1 MLRIYM
7 KSYLKGVWEY
17 FASHML
23 FMYLGS
29 VSFAWI
35 DIWFFK
41 KIEPST
47 ITATVST
54 ITLGL
59 AIYALTRVNEWI
71 KNKKSEKAFERT
83 TLFIDSMFRSNDL
96 NHQCYQ
102 SLIAMQPRIKSENP
116 ILYKHLT
123 TSGRELLSESKDLR
137 FELVA
142 IRDSFGLW
150 KIKPNH
156 SDLLNNLITT
166 YTALVAQFNII
177 YILIDELER
186 GERVVSE
193 SSWDSYIGMMAS
205 AYSNY
210 HDQFEI
216 FKGCSY
222 NELFKIIK

>member
-1 MLRIYM
+1 
-7 KSYLKGVWEY
+7 
-17 FASHML
+17 
-23 FMYLGS
+23 
-29 VSFAWI
+29 
-35 DIWFFK
+35 
-41 KIEPST
+41 
-47 ITATVST
+47 
-54 ITLGL
+54 
-59 AIYALTRVNEWI
+59 
-71 KNKKSEKAFERT
+71 
-83 TLFIDSMFRSNDL
+83 
-96 NHQCYQ
+96 
-102 SLIAMQPRIKSENP
+102 
-116 ILYKHLT
+116 
-123 TSGRELLSESKDLR
+123 
-137 FELVA
+137 

>member
-1 MLRIYM
+1 M
-7 KSYLKGVWEY
+7 KNFLKGVWEY

-29 VSFAWI
+29 VSYAWI

-59 AIYALTRVNEWI
+59 AIYALTKVNEWI

-83 TLFIDSMFRSNDL
+83 TLFIDSVFRSKDL

-102 SLIAMQPRIKSENP
+102 ALLPIRPRIKDEDP
-116 ILYKHLT
+116 ILYKHLI
-123 TSGRELLSESKDLR
+123 TSGREFLSESKELR

-150 KIKPNH
+150 NIEPNQ
-156 SDLLNNLITT
+156 SELLNNLITA
-166 YTALVAQFNII
+166 YIDLVAQFDII
-177 YILIDELER
+177 YILIDELDR
-186 GERVVSE
+186 GERVFSE
-193 SSWDSYIGMMAS
+193 SLWDGYIGKMAS
-205 AYSNY
+205 TYFSY
-210 HDQFEI
+210 DDQFDI

-222 NELFKIIK
+222 SELFKILK

>member
-1 MLRIYM
+1 M

-59 AIYALTRVNEWI
+59 AIYALTKVNEWI

-83 TLFIDSMFRSNDL
+83 TLFIDSVFRSKDL

-102 SLIAMQPRIKSENP
+102 VLLPIRPRIKSEDP
-116 ILYKHLT
+116 ILYQHLI
-123 TSGRELLSESKDLR
+123 TSGREFLSELKELR

-150 KIKPNH
+150 NIEPNN

-166 YTALVAQFNII
+166 YTTLVAQFNII

-186 GERVVSE
+186 GERVASE
-193 SSWDSYIGMMAS
+193 SLWESYIGTMAS
-205 AYSNY
+205 AYSSYN
-210 HDQFEI
+210 DQLEI

-222 NELFKIIK
+222 NELFKIMK

>member
-1 MLRIYM
+1 M

-59 AIYALTRVNEWI
+59 AIYALTKVNEWI
-71 KNKKSEKAFERT
+71 KIKKSEKAFERT
-83 TLFIDSMFRSNDL
+83 TLFIDSVFRSKDL

-102 SLIAMQPRIKSENP
+102 ALLPIRPRIKSENP
-116 ILYKHLT
+116 ILYMHLI
-123 TSGRELLSESKDLR
+123 TSGREFLSKSKELQ
-137 FELVA
+137 FELFA
-142 IRDSFGLW
+142 IRNSFGLW
-150 KIKPNH
+150 NIEPNH
-156 SDLLNNLITT
+156 SDLLTNLITT
-166 YTALVAQFNII
+166 HSDLVAQFNIV

-186 GERVVSE
+186 GEREVLE

-205 AYSNY
+205 AYSEY

-216 FKGCSY
+216 FKGRSY

>member
-1 MLRIYM
+1 M
-7 KSYLKGVWEY
+7 KNYLKGVWEY

-29 VSFAWI
+29 VSYAWI

-59 AIYALTRVNEWI
+59 AIYALTKVNEWI

-83 TLFIDSMFRSNDL
+83 TLFIDSVFRSKDL

-102 SLIAMQPRIKSENP
+102 ALLPIRPRIKNEDP
-116 ILYKHLT
+116 ILYKHLI
-123 TSGRELLSESKDLR
+123 TSGREFLSESKELR

-150 KIKPNH
+150 NIEPNQ
-156 SDLLNNLITT
+156 SELLNNLIAA
-166 YTALVAQFNII
+166 YIDLVAQFDII

-186 GERVVSE
+186 GERVFSE
-193 SSWDSYIGMMAS
+193 SLWDGYIGKMAS
-205 AYSNY
+205 TYFSY
-210 HDQFEI
+210 DDQFDI

-222 NELFKIIK
+222 NELFTILK